1 MWLNEYFLNKY
12 ENVLEEFKCFCNLC
26 ATKVNNNL
34 EITSVHSFL
43 DLGNKFEFDNHL
55 PT

>member
-1 MWLNEYFLNKY
+1 MIETRRFKI
-12 ENVLEEFKCFCNLC
+12 VLIFIQTIFFFFF

-43 DLGNKFEFDNHL
+43 DLGKKFEFNNHL
-55 PT
+55 ST

>member
-1 MWLNEYFLNKY
+1 MIETRRFKI
-12 ENVLEEFKCFCNLC
+12 VLIFIQTIFCNLC

-43 DLGNKFEFDNHL
+43 DLGKKFEFNNHL
-55 PT
+55 ST